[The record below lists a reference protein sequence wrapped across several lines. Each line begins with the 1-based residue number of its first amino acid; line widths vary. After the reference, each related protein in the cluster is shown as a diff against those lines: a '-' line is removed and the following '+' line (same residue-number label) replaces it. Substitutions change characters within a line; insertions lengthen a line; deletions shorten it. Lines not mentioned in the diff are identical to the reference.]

1 MKENNRKISRI
12 SLGLWDILY
21 PLLMYYAVTILVM
34 FAAQMIFGS
43 GTESYAL
50 CQIITSVITLPVMY
64 RSFYRSDK
72 AVWPFGAQEA
82 YFPGGQVEWG
92 VPQSARMEQERTPQS
107 ARKEQERTSQSVRK
121 KQKTIQH
128 VQAEKK
134 NAQAQK
140 RARVLN
146 AAWIVCIAALIGT
159 GLNNL
164 ILMSPLAEASAGFAQ
179 ASSSFYGSTL
189 VLELISS
196 ALLTPVLEELVY
208 RGIIF
213 GRLKRMLGFVPAML
227 LSALI
232 FAIMHFNLVQFVY
245 ALLFGMVLVVFME
258 KTGHLYGAML
268 GHITAN
274 ALAVIRTETGFLD
287 RTVDGSV
294 QAWLLSAGCL
304 IAGVLLL
311 GGYVSWRIS
320 RE

>member
-1 MKENNRKISRI
+1 
-12 SLGLWDILY
+12 
-21 PLLMYYAVTILVM
+21 
-34 FAAQMIFGS
+34 MIFGS
-43 GTESYAL
+43 GTERYAL
-50 CQIITSVITLPVMY
+50 CQIITSAITLPVMY
-64 RSFYRSDK
+64 QSFYRSDK
-72 AVWPFGAQEA
+72 AIWPFGALNA
-82 YFPGGQVEWG
+82 YFPGGQVE
-92 VPQSARMEQERTPQS
+92 QQRAQR
-107 ARKEQERTSQSVRK
+107 
-121 KQKTIQH
+121 
-128 VQAEKK
+128 VQVEKK

-146 AAWIVCIAALIGT
+146 AARIVCIAALIGT

-164 ILMSPLAEASAGFAQ
+164 ILMSPLAEASVGFAQ

-213 GRLKRMLGFVPAML
+213 ARLKRMLGFVPAML

-258 KTGHLYGAML
+258 KTGHLYGTVL

-287 RTVDGSV
+287 RTVDGSM

-304 IAGVLLL
+304 LAGLLLL
-311 GGYVSWRIS
+311 GRYVLCNPIRK
-320 RE
+320 

>member
-1 MKENNRKISRI
+1 
-12 SLGLWDILY
+12 
-21 PLLMYYAVTILVM
+21 MY
-34 FAAQMIFGS
+34 Q
-43 GTESYAL
+43 
-50 CQIITSVITLPVMY
+50 
-64 RSFYRSDK
+64 SFYRSDK
-72 AVWPFGAQEA
+72 AIWPFGALNA
-82 YFPGGQVEWG
+82 YFPGGQVEQ
-92 VPQSARMEQERTPQS
+92 QSAQQNAKKEQQS
-107 ARKEQERTSQSVRK
+107 A
-121 KQKTIQH
+121 QH
-128 VQAEKK
+128 VQVEKR

-146 AAWIVCIAALIGT
+146 AAWIICIAALIGT

-164 ILMSPLAEASAGFAQ
+164 ILMSPLAEVSAGFAQ

-213 GRLKRMLGFVPAML
+213 ARLKRMLGFVPAML

>member
-12 SLGLWDILY
+12 SLGIWDILY
-21 PLLMYYAVTILVM
+21 PLLMYYAVTIIVM

-43 GTESYAL
+43 GTERYAL
-50 CQIITSVITLPVMY
+50 CQIITSAITLPVMY

-72 AVWPFGAQEA
+72 AVWPFGALNA
-82 YFPGGQVEWG
+82 YFPGGQVEQ
-92 VPQSARMEQERTPQS
+92 QSAQR
-107 ARKEQERTSQSVRK
+107 
-121 KQKTIQH
+121 
-128 VQAEKK
+128 VQVEKK

-140 RARVLN
+140 RMRAIN

-164 ILMSPLAEASAGFAQ
+164 ILMSPLAEASVGFAQ

-213 GRLKRMLGFVPAML
+213 ARLKRMLGFVPAML

-258 KTGHLYGAML
+258 KTGHLYGAVL

-287 RTVDGSV
+287 RTVDGSM

-304 IAGVLLL
+304 LAGGILL
-311 GGYVSWRIS
+311 GWYVLRKPI
-320 RE
+320 RK

>member
-50 CQIITSVITLPVMY
+50 CQIITSAITLPVMY
-64 RSFYRSDK
+64 QTFYRSDK
-72 AVWPFGAQEA
+72 AIWPFGALDA
-82 YFPGGQVEWG
+82 YFPGGQVEQG
-92 VPQSARMEQERTPQS
+92 SG
-107 ARKEQERTSQSVRK
+107 K
-121 KQKTIQH
+121 
-128 VQAEKK
+128 
-134 NAQAQK
+134 
-140 RARVLN
+140 ARVIN
-146 AAWIVCIAALIGT
+146 AVWIICIAALIGT

-164 ILMSPLAEASAGFAQ
+164 ILMSPLAEVSAGFTQ
-179 ASSSFYGSTL
+179 ASSSFYGSTM

-213 GRLKRMLGFVPAML
+213 ARLKRMLGFIPAML

-258 KTGHLYGAML
+258 KTGHLYGAVL

-304 IAGVLLL
+304 IAGILLL
-311 GGYVSWRIS
+311 GWYVLRKPIQK
-320 RE
+320 

>member
-12 SLGLWDILY
+12 SLGIWDILY
-21 PLLMYYAVTILVM
+21 PLLMYYAVTIIVM

-43 GTESYAL
+43 GTERYAL
-50 CQIITSVITLPVMY
+50 CQIITSAITLPVMY
-64 RSFYRSDK
+64 QSFYRSDK
-72 AVWPFGAQEA
+72 AIWPFGALNA
-82 YFPGGQVEWG
+82 YFPGGQVEQ
-92 VPQSARMEQERTPQS
+92 QSA
-107 ARKEQERTSQSVRK
+107 
-121 KQKTIQH
+121 QH
-128 VQAEKK
+128 VQVEKK

-146 AAWIVCIAALIGT
+146 AAWIICIAALIGT

-164 ILMSPLAEASAGFAQ
+164 ILMSPLAEISAGFAQ

-213 GRLKRMLGFVPAML
+213 ARLKRMLGFVPAML

-258 KTGHLYGAML
+258 KTGHLYGAVL

-294 QAWLLSAGCL
+294 QAWLVSAGGL
-304 IAGVLLL
+304 LAGGILL
-311 GGYVSWRIS
+311 GWYVLRKLIQK
-320 RE
+320 

>member
-12 SLGLWDILY
+12 SLGIWDILY
-21 PLLMYYAVTILVM
+21 PLLMYYAVTIIVM

-43 GTESYAL
+43 GTERYAL
-50 CQIITSVITLPVMY
+50 CQIITSAITLPVMY
-64 RSFYRSDK
+64 QSFYRSDR
-72 AVWPFGAQEA
+72 AIWPFGALNA
-82 YFPGGQVEWG
+82 YFPGGQVEQ
-92 VPQSARMEQERTPQS
+92 QSTQQ
-107 ARKEQERTSQSVRK
+107 
-121 KQKTIQH
+121 
-128 VQAEKK
+128 
-134 NAQAQK
+134 NAQAQNRM
-140 RARVLN
+140 RAIN
-146 AAWIVCIAALIGT
+146 AAWIICIAALIGT

-164 ILMSPLAEASAGFAQ
+164 ILMSPLAEISAGFAQ

-213 GRLKRMLGFVPAML
+213 ARLKRMLGFVPAML

-232 FAIMHFNLVQFVY
+232 FATMHFNLVQFVY

-258 KTGHLYGAML
+258 KTGHLYGAVL

-294 QAWLLSAGCL
+294 QAWLVSAGCL
-304 IAGVLLL
+304 IAGILMLGWYVL
-311 GGYVSWRIS
+311 RKPNHKQF
-320 RE
+320 

>member
-1 MKENNRKISRI
+1 
-12 SLGLWDILY
+12 
-21 PLLMYYAVTILVM
+21 
-34 FAAQMIFGS
+34 MIFGS
-43 GTESYAL
+43 GTERYVL
-50 CQIITSVITLPVMY
+50 CQIITSAITLPVMY
-64 RSFYRSDK
+64 QSFYRSDK
-72 AVWPFGAQEA
+72 AVWPFGALGA
-82 YFPGGQVEWG
+82 YFPGGQVET
-92 VPQSARMEQERTPQS
+92 PQNAQMEQKTTPQ
-107 ARKEQERTSQSVRK
+107 
-121 KQKTIQH
+121 
-128 VQAEKK
+128 
-134 NAQAQK
+134 NAQSQK
-140 RARVLN
+140 RTRVIN
-146 AAWIVCIAALIGT
+146 AAWIICIAALIGT

-164 ILMSPLAEASAGFAQ
+164 ILMSPLAEISAGFAE

-213 GRLKRMLGFVPAML
+213 ARLKRMLGFVPAML

-232 FAIMHFNLVQFVY
+232 FAIMHFNLVQFLY

-258 KTGHLYGAML
+258 KTGHLYGAVL

-294 QAWLLSAGCL
+294 QAWILSAGCL
-304 IAGVLLL
+304 IAGIVLI
-311 GGYVSWRIS
+311 GWYVLRSIS

>member
-1 MKENNRKISRI
+1 MEKIKSGLEMTSRITDGKATNLTKNQRNKEEPAKKQQNSKRRKMKENNRKISRI
-12 SLGLWDILY
+12 SLGIWDILY
-21 PLLMYYAVTILVM
+21 PLLMYYAVTIIVM

-43 GTESYAL
+43 GTENYAL
-50 CQIITSVITLPVMY
+50 CQIITSAITLPVMY
-64 RSFYRSDK
+64 QSFYRSDK
-72 AVWPFGAQEA
+72 AVWSF
-82 YFPGGQVEWG
+82 
-92 VPQSARMEQERTPQS
+92 
-107 ARKEQERTSQSVRK
+107 
-121 KQKTIQH
+121 
-128 VQAEKK
+128 
-134 NAQAQK
+134 NAI
-140 RARVLN
+140 N
-146 AAWIVCIAALIGT
+146 AVWIVCIAALIGT

-164 ILMSPLAEASAGFAQ
+164 ILMSPLAEISAGFAQ

-213 GRLKRMLGFVPAML
+213 ARLKRMFGFVPAML

-258 KTGHLYGAML
+258 KTGHLYGAVL

-304 IAGVLLL
+304 IAGGILL
-311 GGYVSWRIS
+311 GWYVLRKPIQK
-320 RE
+320 